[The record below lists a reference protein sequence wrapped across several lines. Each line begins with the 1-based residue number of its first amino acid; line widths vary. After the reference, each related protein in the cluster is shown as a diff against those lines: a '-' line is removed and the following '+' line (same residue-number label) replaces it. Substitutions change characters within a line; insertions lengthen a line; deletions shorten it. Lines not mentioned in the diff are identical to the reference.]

1 MVPFLQWAV
10 TAIVWTLANVV
21 YIDMR
26 RKGVRGFGRFA
37 AFWVGFPATWA
48 ASFVVKEGRAAT
60 IQPPDDD
67 EEALLR
73 EVRLDRE
80 ARGLGAGRAEGSG
93 GPRGADD

>member
-10 TAIVWTLANVV
+10 TAIVWALANVV

-48 ASFVVKEGRAAT
+48 SLLVVREGRAAT
-60 IQPPDDD
+60 IEPPEDD
-67 EEALLR
+67 EAALLR
-73 EVRLDRE
+73 EVRLDRR
-80 ARGLGAGRAEGSG
+80 ARLGSGRAEGSG
-93 GPRGADD
+93 GTPGADN